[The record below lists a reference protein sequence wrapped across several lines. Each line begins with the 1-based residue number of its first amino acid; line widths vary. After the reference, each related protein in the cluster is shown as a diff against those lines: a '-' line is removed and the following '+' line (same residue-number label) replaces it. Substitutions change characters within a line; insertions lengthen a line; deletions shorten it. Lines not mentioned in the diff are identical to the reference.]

1 MPSATAG
8 SARVLV
14 GIVIALAVLW
24 TFPLVR
30 GLLPRLVP
38 EGTSQGS
45 GEAAQVPSQPQA
57 LEQERKLLN
66 EQTQSM
72 QKEAR
77 SLHEERIRARYERI
91 ETIAERHRRGKE
103 REYDRIVLANECP
116 ADVAV
121 ALYYLDLDEQ
131 WITRGWWQVPPGGS
145 LTTDAM
151 TRNRYLYLYAENRRL
166 ERTWDGAGTPDA
178 VDLTVSDSK
187 FDHVKGDSFLYEEP
201 RSVSFFRKDT
211 GESWTDFKVTFQ
223 CVAEAPPR

>member
-1 MPSATAG
+1 MPSEKAG
-8 SARVLV
+8 SRVLL
-14 GIVIALAVLW
+14 GIVIGLAVLW
-24 TFPLVR
+24 ALPLVR
-30 GLLPRLVP
+30 GLLPRFVP
-38 EGTSQGS
+38 EAASQHT
-45 GEAAQVPSQPQA
+45 GEAAQVPSQTQA

-77 SLHEERIRARYERI
+77 SLHDERI
-91 ETIAERHRRGKE
+91 ETIAARYRRGKE

-151 TRNRYLYLYAENRRL
+151 TRNRYLYLYAENKRL
-166 ERTWDGAGTPDA
+166 ERTWDGAGTPDG

-223 CVAEAPPR
+223 CLAEAPPR